1 MKSILLF
8 FINYINLYN
17 ILDESYKN
25 ENFSEINS
33 FISYITSELYNS
45 NIYEIK
51 NVKVQGDNYIAE
63 ITVYENNENDSNTNN
78 IKIIIQLLD
87 GTNFKILF
95 QK

>member
-1 MKSILLF
+1 MTQT
-8 FINYINLYN
+8 
-17 ILDESYKN
+17 
-25 ENFSEINS
+25 
-33 FISYITSELYNS
+33 IT
-45 NIYEIK
+45 
-51 NVKVQGDNYIAE
+51 GRDNYIAE